1 MSLSLPRRALVAL
14 AIAAGSLSAAL
25 YFTATQRADVVV
37 MARDVDEPRPLTSGD
52 LEVRTIAAELAP
64 QGVLRSVDDAIGL
77 TPRAPMLRGQLVLER
92 AIVPE
97 LVELRGWPLDPTFR
111 AVAIPVRA
119 IDAVGGAIVPGSRVD
134 VLAMPIAGRSP
145 SDRTAEVIVTDATV
159 LDVRTE
165 SGAPYAQR
173 DSTSVVVIDRLAA
186 VVIAIRAADEARIA
200 DRLSSST
207 FALALVGAR

>member
-1 MSLSLPRRALVAL
+1 VSVSLPRRALVAL
-14 AIAAGSLSAAL
+14 AITAGALSAAL
-25 YFTATQRADVVV
+25 YVSATQRADVVV
-37 MARDVDEPRPLTSGD
+37 MASDVDEPRPLTSAD
-52 LEVRTIAAELAP
+52 VEVRTIAAELAP
-64 QGVLRSVDDAIGL
+64 PDVLRSIDDVIGL

-92 AIVPE
+92 AVGAE

-111 AVAIPVRA
+111 AVALPVRA

-134 VLAMPIAGRSP
+134 VLAMPIAGRSAA
-145 SDRTAEVIVTDATV
+145 DRTAEVLITDAAV

-165 SGAPYAQR
+165 SGAPYGPR
-173 DSTSVVVIDRLAA
+173 GSTSTVIVDRLAA

-200 DRLSSST
+200 DRLSTST